1 MFAVV
6 LSFEGETPTDLSAG
20 IDHVHD
26 EVIPALSKAGGV
38 DGWWLVDRESG
49 KRLTVMVWQ
58 DEEQYQKGMALVQEA
73 RAADP
78 DRHRPS
84 PTSVSRYEVYGSV
97 SAA

>member
-20 IDHVHD
+20 IDHVQD
-26 EVIPALSKAGGV
+26 EVIPTLSKAGGL

>member
-6 LSFEGETPTDLSAG
+6 LSFEGESPADVSAG
-20 IDHVHD
+20 VDHVQE
-26 EVIPALSKAGGV
+26 EVIPALSEAGGV
-38 DGWWLVDRESG
+38 DAWWLVDRENG
-49 KRLTVMVWQ
+49 MRVTVMVWQ

-84 PTSVSRYEVYGSV
+84 PTKVSRYEVYGSV